1 MSLDTVRAVVLA
13 AGRGVRM
20 KSEKAKVLHE
30 LLGRPLIHHV
40 LRSLRSAGVK
50 DIVVVVGH
58 QEDAV
63 KKAAGPGVTFARQ
76 TEQKGTGHAVLAA
89 EKSVKG
95 RDGLLL
101 VLAGDAPLIT
111 PDTIKAMIAAH
122 REAGAAATVL
132 TCCIDDPSGYG
143 RITRD
148 ESGKFLAIV
157 EHNDATEKQKE
168 ISEVNS
174 GAYVFDAKDLFRA
187 LKEVKVNPKKGEIYL
202 TDALPVLMSHQRA
215 VATHRASDPAEVYG
229 INSRRD
235 LVAATN
241 FLRWRILERHMD
253 NGVTIVDPSTTFI
266 EEDVAIGSDT
276 VVLPYT
282 VIEHDVT
289 IGKGCE
295 VGPFSH
301 LRPGAVLDDGAEVG
315 NFVEV
320 KKSRIGPNSK
330 AKHLTYLGDATLG
343 AGVNI
348 GAGTITANYDGKNKH
363 ATVIGDGVHIGSNTV
378 LVAPVKLGKNVTTG
392 AGAVV
397 LRDVADG
404 DTVVGVPARSLK
416 SKPASLKKRVAR

>member
-1 MSLDTVRAVVLA
+1 MSLETARAIVLA

-20 KSEKAKVLHE
+20 KSDKAKVLHG

-63 KKAAGPGVTFARQ
+63 KKASGPGITFARQ

-89 EKSVKG
+89 EKALKG
-95 RDGLLL
+95 HAGLVL

-111 PDTIKAMIAAH
+111 PETIKAMVDAH
-122 REAGAAATVL
+122 RQAGAAATVL

-148 ESGKFLAIV
+148 ESGRFLGIV
-157 EHNDATEKQKE
+157 EDGDATEKQKE
-168 ISEVNS
+168 IQEVNS
-174 GAYVFDAKDLFRA
+174 GAYVFDSRELFRA

-202 TDALPVLMSHQRA
+202 TDALKVLMDHQRV
-215 VATHRASDPAEVYG
+215 VATHRAADPSEVYG

-266 EEDVAIGSDT
+266 EEDVAIGPDT

-320 KKSRIGPNSK
+320 KKSRIGRGAK
-330 AKHLTYLGDATLG
+330 ANHLAYIGDATVG
-343 AGVNI
+343 DQANI
-348 GAGTITANYDGKNKH
+348 GAGAVTCNYDGLAKH
-363 ATVIGDGVHIGSNTV
+363 ETRIGDGSLAGLEIATRDEPTV
-378 LVAPVKLGKNVTTG
+378 DEITCPS
-392 AGAVV
+392 
-397 LRDVADG
+397 
-404 DTVVGVPARSLK
+404 PQ
-416 SKPASLKKRVAR
+416 